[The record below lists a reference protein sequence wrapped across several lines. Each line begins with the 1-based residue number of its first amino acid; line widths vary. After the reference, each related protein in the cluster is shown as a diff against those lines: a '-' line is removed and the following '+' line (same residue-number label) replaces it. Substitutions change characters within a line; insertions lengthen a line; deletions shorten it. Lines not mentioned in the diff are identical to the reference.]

1 MPGRRV
7 RLWAFTGVLLF
18 LAGCH
23 TIPLRNEPLARF
35 DKDAGYRYQNTP
47 CGSGNSDSLLVVLTF
62 SGGGT
67 RAAALSYGVL
77 EKLRDTKIVW
87 EGQERR
93 LLDEVDAISAVSG
106 GSFTAAYYGLHGDD
120 TFRDFE
126 SGFLRRDLTS
136 DVLHRILSPRRWF
149 TPEGRS
155 DAASTLYDGTI
166 FKGATFADLQ
176 RRNGPLI
183 VINASDL
190 EGGIRFAFLQEF
202 FDLLCSDL
210 RSYPLA
216 DAVAASS
223 AVPVLFEPVVL
234 QNNSGCAAPHLPQ
247 PAEDSPQLQQV
258 VKGLRGYADKQQRH
272 YVHLAD
278 GGLTDNL
285 GLRAFQETI
294 DLAGGL
300 RPFLRKIGREPN
312 GHVVVVSVDA
322 SGKAAEGLGLERRAP
337 SMLRAVDIMSD
348 VQLHRYNAATLEQMQ
363 DSLQRWAKDVSTP
376 ERKVQPRLVTVALR
390 DVVDESERQRL
401 SRISTNFDLEG
412 GQVDA
417 LVAAGRALLRANPE
431 FRGLLDALGGKP
443 AN

>member
-1 MPGRRV
+1 M
-7 RLWAFTGVLLF
+7 L
-18 LAGCH
+18 LAGCA
-23 TIPLRNEPLARF
+23 TYGRIDNQPLTSAAARQPGYGMSEAASAGRRDDITLVLA
-35 DKDAGYRYQNTP
+35 
-47 CGSGNSDSLLVVLTF
+47 F
-62 SGGGT
+62 SGGGS
-67 RAAALSYGVL
+67 RAAALAYGVL
-77 EKLRDTKIVW
+77 LELRDTRI
-87 EGQERR
+87 GANGDRR

-126 SGFLRRDLTS
+126 SGFLRRDQTS

-210 RSYPLA
+210 RSYTLA

-258 VKGLRGYADKQQRH
+258 VEGLRGYADKQQRH

-337 SMLRAVDIMSD
+337 SILRAVDIMSD

>member
-1 MPGRRV
+1 M
-7 RLWAFTGVLLF
+7 
-18 LAGCH
+18 
-23 TIPLRNEPLARF
+23 
-35 DKDAGYRYQNTP
+35 
-47 CGSGNSDSLLVVLTF
+47 
-62 SGGGT
+62 
-67 RAAALSYGVL
+67 
-77 EKLRDTKIVW
+77 
-87 EGQERR
+87 
-93 LLDEVDAISAVSG
+93 
-106 GSFTAAYYGLHGDD
+106 
-120 TFRDFE
+120 
-126 SGFLRRDLTS
+126 
-136 DVLHRILSPRRWF
+136 LHRILSPRRWF

-390 DVVDESERQRL
+390 DVVDEAERERL

>member
-1 MPGRRV
+1 M
-7 RLWAFTGVLLF
+7 L
-18 LAGCH
+18 LAGCA
-23 TIPLRNEPLARF
+23 TYGRIDNQPLTSAAARQPGYGMSEAASAGRRDDITLVLA
-35 DKDAGYRYQNTP
+35 
-47 CGSGNSDSLLVVLTF
+47 F
-62 SGGGT
+62 SGGGS
-67 RAAALSYGVL
+67 RAAALAYGVL
-77 EKLRDTKIVW
+77 LELRDTRI
-87 EGQERR
+87 GANGDRR

-258 VKGLRGYADKQQRH
+258 VEGLRGYADKQQRH

-390 DVVDESERQRL
+390 DVVDEAVRERL

-431 FRGLLDALGGKP
+431 FRGLMVALGGKP
-443 AN
+443 EN

>member
-1 MPGRRV
+1 M
-7 RLWAFTGVLLF
+7 L
-18 LAGCH
+18 LAGCA
-23 TIPLRNEPLARF
+23 TYGRIDNQPLTSAAARQPGYGMSEAASAGRRDDITLVLA
-35 DKDAGYRYQNTP
+35 
-47 CGSGNSDSLLVVLTF
+47 F
-62 SGGGT
+62 SGGGS
-67 RAAALSYGVL
+67 RAAALAYGVL
-77 EKLRDTKIVW
+77 LELRDTRI
-87 EGQERR
+87 GANGDRR

-155 DAASTLYDGTI
+155 VAASTLYDGTI

>member
-1 MPGRRV
+1 MRPV
-7 RLWAFTGVLLF
+7 RALAGLLVLL
-18 LAGCH
+18 LAGCA
-23 TIPLRNEPLARF
+23 TYGRIDNRPLAEAATAQPAYGMRQKAAEPRR
-35 DKDAGYRYQNTP
+35 DEVT
-47 CGSGNSDSLLVVLTF
+47 LVLSF
-62 SGGGT
+62 SGGGS
-67 RAAALSYGVL
+67 RAAALAYGVL
-77 EKLRDTKIVW
+77 LELRDTRIA
-87 EGQERR
+87 GGRR

-106 GSFTAAYYGLHGDD
+106 GSFTAAYYGLHGEA
-120 TFRDFE
+120 TFGEFE
-126 SGFLRRDLTS
+126 RRFLRHDVTS
-136 DVLHRILSPRRWF
+136 DVLQRILNPLRWF
-149 TPEGRS
+149 TSEGRS
-155 DAASTLYDGTI
+155 TAAATLYDTTL
-166 FKGATFADLQ
+166 FHGATFADLQ
-176 RRNGPLI
+176 RQGGPLI
-183 VINASDL
+183 VINATDL
-190 EGGIRFAFLQEF
+190 ESGTRFAFLEEHF
-202 FDLLCSDL
+202 NLLCSDL
-210 RSYPLA
+210 LTYPLA
-216 DAVAASS
+216 NAVAASS
-223 AVPVLFEPVVL
+223 AVPVLFEPLVL
-234 QNNSGCAAPHLPQ
+234 ENHAGCTP
-247 PAEDSPQLQQV
+247 PALTQDPDTPQLQQV
-258 VKGLRGYADKQQRH
+258 IDGLRGYADKRGRR

>member
-1 MPGRRV
+1 M
-7 RLWAFTGVLLF
+7 L
-18 LAGCH
+18 LAGCA
-23 TIPLRNEPLARF
+23 TYGRIDNQPLTSAAARQPGYGMSEAASAGRRDDITLVLA
-35 DKDAGYRYQNTP
+35 
-47 CGSGNSDSLLVVLTF
+47 F
-62 SGGGT
+62 SGGGS
-67 RAAALSYGVL
+67 RAAALAYGVL
-77 EKLRDTKIVW
+77 LQLRDTRI
-87 EGQERR
+87 GANGDRR

-337 SMLRAVDIMSD
+337 SILRAVDIMSD

>member
-1 MPGRRV
+1 M
-7 RLWAFTGVLLF
+7 L
-18 LAGCH
+18 LAGCA
-23 TIPLRNEPLARF
+23 TYGRIDNQPLTSAAARQPGYGMSEAASAGRRDDITLVLA
-35 DKDAGYRYQNTP
+35 
-47 CGSGNSDSLLVVLTF
+47 F
-62 SGGGT
+62 SGGGS
-67 RAAALSYGVL
+67 RAAALAYGVL
-77 EKLRDTKIVW
+77 LELRDTRI
-87 EGQERR
+87 GANGDRR

-234 QNNSGCAAPHLPQ
+234 QNNSGCTAPHLPQ

>member
-1 MPGRRV
+1 MSQQT
-7 RLWAFTGVLLF
+7 ASSNHESQITNHAAAESKDIVL
-18 LAGCH
+18 A
-23 TIPLRNEPLARF
+23 
-35 DKDAGYRYQNTP
+35 
-47 CGSGNSDSLLVVLTF
+47 F
-62 SGGGT
+62 SGGGS
-67 RAAALSYGVL
+67 RAAALAYGVL
-77 EKLRDTKIVW
+77 LELRDTRI
-87 EGQERR
+87 GANGDRR

-312 GHVVVVSVDA
+312 GHVMVVSVDA
-322 SGKAAEGLGLERRAP
+322 SGNAAAGLGLGLRAP
-337 SMLRAVDIMSD
+337 SMLQAIDVMSD
-348 VQLHRYNAATLEQMQ
+348 VQLHRYNAATLEQMH
-363 DSLQRWAKDVSTP
+363 DSLQRWAHEVSTP
-376 ERKVQPRLVTVALR
+376 ERAVQPWLVKVSLR
-390 DVVDESERQRL
+390 DIPDPAERTRL
-401 SRISTNFDLEG
+401 SKVTTSFDLKPEE
-412 GQVDA
+412 VEA
-417 LVAAGRALLRANPE
+417 LVAAGRALLRDNPE
-431 FRGLLDALGGKP
+431 FRRVRAQLGGTP
-443 AN
+443 AK

>member
-1 MPGRRV
+1 M
-7 RLWAFTGVLLF
+7 L
-18 LAGCH
+18 LAGCA
-23 TIPLRNEPLARF
+23 TYGRIDNQPLTSAAARQPGYGMSEAASAGRRDDITLVLA
-35 DKDAGYRYQNTP
+35 
-47 CGSGNSDSLLVVLTF
+47 F
-62 SGGGT
+62 SGGGS
-67 RAAALSYGVL
+67 RAAALAYGVL
-77 EKLRDTKIVW
+77 LELRDTRI
-87 EGQERR
+87 GANGDRR

-337 SMLRAVDIMSD
+337 SILRAVDIMSD

-390 DVVDESERQRL
+390 DVVDESERERL

>member
-1 MPGRRV
+1 
-7 RLWAFTGVLLF
+7 LLACLLPML
-18 LAGCH
+18 LAGCA
-23 TIPLRNEPLARF
+23 TYGRIDNQPLTSAAARQPGYGMSEAASAGRRDDITLVLA
-35 DKDAGYRYQNTP
+35 
-47 CGSGNSDSLLVVLTF
+47 F
-62 SGGGT
+62 SGGGS
-67 RAAALSYGVL
+67 RAAALAYGVL
-77 EKLRDTKIVW
+77 LELRDTRI
-87 EGQERR
+87 GANGDRR

-390 DVVDESERQRL
+390 DVVDEAERERL

>member
-1 MPGRRV
+1 M
-7 RLWAFTGVLLF
+7 L
-18 LAGCH
+18 LAGCA
-23 TIPLRNEPLARF
+23 TYGRIDNQPLTSAAARQPGYGMSEAASAGRRDDITLVLA
-35 DKDAGYRYQNTP
+35 
-47 CGSGNSDSLLVVLTF
+47 F
-62 SGGGT
+62 SGGGS
-67 RAAALSYGVL
+67 RAAALAYGVL
-77 EKLRDTKIVW
+77 LELRDTRI
-87 EGQERR
+87 GANGDRR

-337 SMLRAVDIMSD
+337 SILRAVDIMSD

-390 DVVDESERQRL
+390 DVVDEFERQRL

>member
-1 MPGRRV
+1 M
-7 RLWAFTGVLLF
+7 L
-18 LAGCH
+18 LAGCA
-23 TIPLRNEPLARF
+23 TYGRIDNQPLTSAAARQPGYGMSEAASAGRRDDITLVLA
-35 DKDAGYRYQNTP
+35 
-47 CGSGNSDSLLVVLTF
+47 F
-62 SGGGT
+62 SGGGS
-67 RAAALSYGVL
+67 RAAALAYGVL
-77 EKLRDTKIVW
+77 LELRDTRI
-87 EGQERR
+87 GANGDRR

-106 GSFTAAYYGLHGDD
+106 GSFTAASYGLHGDD

>member
-1 MPGRRV
+1 M
-7 RLWAFTGVLLF
+7 L
-18 LAGCH
+18 LAGCA
-23 TIPLRNEPLARF
+23 TYGRIDNQPLTSAAARQPGYGMSEAASAGRRDDITLVLA
-35 DKDAGYRYQNTP
+35 
-47 CGSGNSDSLLVVLTF
+47 F
-62 SGGGT
+62 SGGGS
-67 RAAALSYGVL
+67 RAAALAYGVL
-77 EKLRDTKIVW
+77 LELRDTRI
-87 EGQERR
+87 GANGDRR

-390 DVVDESERQRL
+390 DVVDEAERERL

>member
-1 MPGRRV
+1 M
-7 RLWAFTGVLLF
+7 L
-18 LAGCH
+18 LAGCA
-23 TIPLRNEPLARF
+23 TYGRIDNQPLTSAAARQPGYGMSEAASAGRRDDITLVLA
-35 DKDAGYRYQNTP
+35 
-47 CGSGNSDSLLVVLTF
+47 F
-62 SGGGT
+62 SGGGS
-67 RAAALSYGVL
+67 RAAALAYGVL
-77 EKLRDTKIVW
+77 LELRDTRI
-87 EGQERR
+87 GANGDRR

-390 DVVDESERQRL
+390 DVVDEAERQRL

>member
-1 MPGRRV
+1 M
-7 RLWAFTGVLLF
+7 L
-18 LAGCH
+18 LAGCA
-23 TIPLRNEPLARF
+23 TYGRIDNQPLTSAAARQPGYGMSEAASAGRRDDITLVLA
-35 DKDAGYRYQNTP
+35 
-47 CGSGNSDSLLVVLTF
+47 F
-62 SGGGT
+62 SGGGS
-67 RAAALSYGVL
+67 RAAALAYGVL
-77 EKLRDTKIVW
+77 LELRDTRI
-87 EGQERR
+87 GANGDRR

-337 SMLRAVDIMSD
+337 SILRAVDIMSD

-390 DVVDESERQRL
+390 DVVDEAERQRL

>member
-1 MPGRRV
+1 M
-7 RLWAFTGVLLF
+7 L
-18 LAGCH
+18 LAGCA
-23 TIPLRNEPLARF
+23 TYGRIDNQPLTSAAARQPGYGMSEAASAGRRDDITLVLA
-35 DKDAGYRYQNTP
+35 
-47 CGSGNSDSLLVVLTF
+47 F
-62 SGGGT
+62 SGGGS
-67 RAAALSYGVL
+67 RAAALAYGVL
-77 EKLRDTKIVW
+77 LELRDTRI
-87 EGQERR
+87 GANGDRR

-234 QNNSGCAAPHLPQ
+234 QNNSGCTAPHLPQ

-390 DVVDESERQRL
+390 DVVDESERERL

>member
-1 MPGRRV
+1 M
-7 RLWAFTGVLLF
+7 L
-18 LAGCH
+18 LAGCA
-23 TIPLRNEPLARF
+23 TYGRIDNQPLTSAAARQPGYGMSEAASAGRRDDITLVLA
-35 DKDAGYRYQNTP
+35 
-47 CGSGNSDSLLVVLTF
+47 F
-62 SGGGT
+62 SGGGS
-67 RAAALSYGVL
+67 RAAALAYGVL
-77 EKLRDTKIVW
+77 LELRDTRI
-87 EGQERR
+87 GANGDRR

-337 SMLRAVDIMSD
+337 SILRAVDIMSD

-390 DVVDESERQRL
+390 DVVDEAERERL

-431 FRGLLDALGGKP
+431 FRGLMDALGGKP

>member
-1 MPGRRV
+1 M
-7 RLWAFTGVLLF
+7 L
-18 LAGCH
+18 LAGCA
-23 TIPLRNEPLARF
+23 TYGRIDNQPLTSAAARQPGYGMSEAASAGRRDDIALVLA
-35 DKDAGYRYQNTP
+35 
-47 CGSGNSDSLLVVLTF
+47 F
-62 SGGGT
+62 SGGGS
-67 RAAALSYGVL
+67 RAAALAYGVL
-77 EKLRDTKIVW
+77 LELRDTRI
-87 EGQERR
+87 GANGDSR

>member
-1 MPGRRV
+1 M
-7 RLWAFTGVLLF
+7 L
-18 LAGCH
+18 LAGCA
-23 TIPLRNEPLARF
+23 TYGRIDNQPLTSAAARQPGYGMSEAASAGRRDDITLVLA
-35 DKDAGYRYQNTP
+35 
-47 CGSGNSDSLLVVLTF
+47 F
-62 SGGGT
+62 SGGGS
-67 RAAALSYGVL
+67 RAAALAYGVL
-77 EKLRDTKIVW
+77 LELRDTRI
-87 EGQERR
+87 GANGDRR

-337 SMLRAVDIMSD
+337 SILRAVDIMSD

-417 LVAAGRALLRANPE
+417 LVASGRALLRANPE

>member
-1 MPGRRV
+1 M
-7 RLWAFTGVLLF
+7 L
-18 LAGCH
+18 LAGCA
-23 TIPLRNEPLARF
+23 TYGRIDNQPLTSAAARQPGYGMSEAASAGRRDDITLVLA
-35 DKDAGYRYQNTP
+35 
-47 CGSGNSDSLLVVLTF
+47 F
-62 SGGGT
+62 SGGGS
-67 RAAALSYGVL
+67 RAAALAYGVL
-77 EKLRDTKIVW
+77 LELRDTRI
-87 EGQERR
+87 GANGDRR

-417 LVAAGRALLRANPE
+417 LVAAGRALLRAKPE

>member
-1 MPGRRV
+1 M
-7 RLWAFTGVLLF
+7 L
-18 LAGCH
+18 LAGCA
-23 TIPLRNEPLARF
+23 TYGRIDNQPLTSAAARQPGYGMSEAASAGRRDDITLVLA
-35 DKDAGYRYQNTP
+35 
-47 CGSGNSDSLLVVLTF
+47 F
-62 SGGGT
+62 SGGGS
-67 RAAALSYGVL
+67 RAAALAYGVL
-77 EKLRDTKIVW
+77 LELRDTRI
-87 EGQERR
+87 GANGDRR

-247 PAEDSPQLQQV
+247 PAEESPQLQQV

>member
-1 MPGRRV
+1 M
-7 RLWAFTGVLLF
+7 L
-18 LAGCH
+18 LAGCA
-23 TIPLRNEPLARF
+23 TYGRIDNQPLTSAAARQPGYGMSEAASAGRRDDITLVLA
-35 DKDAGYRYQNTP
+35 
-47 CGSGNSDSLLVVLTF
+47 F
-62 SGGGT
+62 SGGGS
-67 RAAALSYGVL
+67 RAAALAYGVL
-77 EKLRDTKIVW
+77 LELRDTRI
-87 EGQERR
+87 GANGDRR

-234 QNNSGCAAPHLPQ
+234 QNNSGCVSPHLPQ

-258 VKGLRGYADKQQRH
+258 VEGLRGYADKQQRH

>member
-1 MPGRRV
+1 
-7 RLWAFTGVLLF
+7 LLACLLPML
-18 LAGCH
+18 LAGCA
-23 TIPLRNEPLARF
+23 TYGRIDNQPLTSAAARQPGYGMSEAASAGRRDDITLVLA
-35 DKDAGYRYQNTP
+35 
-47 CGSGNSDSLLVVLTF
+47 F
-62 SGGGT
+62 SGGGS
-67 RAAALSYGVL
+67 RAAALAYGVL
-77 EKLRDTKIVW
+77 LELRDTRI
-87 EGQERR
+87 GANGDRR

-234 QNNSGCAAPHLPQ
+234 QNNSGCTAPHLPQ

-390 DVVDESERQRL
+390 DVVDEAERERL

>member
-1 MPGRRV
+1 M
-7 RLWAFTGVLLF
+7 L
-18 LAGCH
+18 LAGCA
-23 TIPLRNEPLARF
+23 TYGRLDNQPLTSAAARQPGYGMSEAASAGRRDDITLVLA
-35 DKDAGYRYQNTP
+35 
-47 CGSGNSDSLLVVLTF
+47 F
-62 SGGGT
+62 SGGGS
-67 RAAALSYGVL
+67 RAAALAYGVL
-77 EKLRDTKIVW
+77 LELRDTRI
-87 EGQERR
+87 GANGDRR

-337 SMLRAVDIMSD
+337 SILRAVDIMSD
-348 VQLHRYNAATLEQMQ
+348 VQLHRYHAATLEQMQ

-390 DVVDESERQRL
+390 DVVDEAERERL

>member
-1 MPGRRV
+1 M
-7 RLWAFTGVLLF
+7 L
-18 LAGCH
+18 LAGCA
-23 TIPLRNEPLARF
+23 TYGRIDNQPLTSAAARQPGYGMSEAASAGRRDDITLVLA
-35 DKDAGYRYQNTP
+35 
-47 CGSGNSDSLLVVLTF
+47 F
-62 SGGGT
+62 SGGGS
-67 RAAALSYGVL
+67 RAAALAYGVL
-77 EKLRDTKIVW
+77 LELRDTRI
-87 EGQERR
+87 GANGDRR

-234 QNNSGCAAPHLPQ
+234 QNNSGCTAPHLPQ

-337 SMLRAVDIMSD
+337 SILRAVDIMSD

-390 DVVDESERQRL
+390 DVVDEAERERL

>member
-1 MPGRRV
+1 M
-7 RLWAFTGVLLF
+7 L
-18 LAGCH
+18 LAGCA
-23 TIPLRNEPLARF
+23 TYGRIDNQPLTSAAARQPGYGMSEAASAGRRDDITLVLA
-35 DKDAGYRYQNTP
+35 
-47 CGSGNSDSLLVVLTF
+47 F
-62 SGGGT
+62 SGGGS
-67 RAAALSYGVL
+67 RAAALAYGVL
-77 EKLRDTKIVW
+77 LELRDTRI
-87 EGQERR
+87 GANGDRR

-106 GSFTAAYYGLHGDD
+106 GSFTAAYYGLHGED

-126 SGFLRRDLTS
+126 ADFLRRDLTS